1 MTRTLSVEEEIQRPA
16 AEVWEALT
24 DWKNAHRWMPGIE
37 GMTAEGETAGGTKL
51 TFRARGADRSSE
63 IVHCD
68 AGNSIVLR
76 SVQGGVSA
84 DYRYELHDL
93 GGRSTRVTLVA
104 DCQVT
109 GSIVAHRI
117 APASHRHPPI
127 RRQAAEAAE
136 GDDRGSVVTEA
147 VRWNSGLALKHR
159 HRKPT

>member
-24 DWKNAHRWMPGIE
+24 DWKNAHRWMPGTE
-37 GMTAEGETAGGTKL
+37 GMTAEGETAAGTKL
-51 TFRARGADRSSE
+51 TFRARGGDRSSE

-68 AGNSIVLR
+68 AGKSIVLR

-109 GSIVAHRI
+109 GLLLRIVSPLLRI
-117 APASHRHPPI
+117 AI
-127 RRQAAEAAE
+127 RMSDGKQLRLLKEMIE
-136 GDDRGSVVTEA
+136 GA
-147 VRWNSGLALKHR
+147 
-159 HRKPT
+159 